1 MAQTGISGAGCAGW
15 VVAAV
20 LGAIVIGQC
29 TPKTSTPSPQN
40 SSLSIPS
47 TSRYV
52 GARSLNCR
60 ASSAPSAKVV
70 RALSRDQLVTVAEES
85 DGWSRLSGSPDC
97 WVKASYLV
105 AEPRATT
112 RPAGG
117 TGYNGSAPASL
128 SSRPSPSRSSSLYG
142 GQSTSKSRSKRRSRS
157 RGSYYNEGC
166 PCSGRQVCIGPRG
179 GRYCITSGGNKRY
192 GV

>member
-20 LGAIVIGQC
+20 LGAVAIGQC
-29 TPKTSTPSPQN
+29 TPKTSAPSSGV
-40 SSLSIPS
+40 SSVDSPS

-52 GARSLNCR
+52 GAQSLNCR

-70 RALSRDQLVTVAEES
+70 RALTRDQLVTVSEEG
-85 DGWSRLSGSPDC
+85 DGWSRISGSPDC
-97 WVKASYLV
+97 WVKASFLS
-105 AEPRATT
+105 AEPRAAT
-112 RPAGG
+112 RS
-117 TGYNGSAPASL
+117 TGGSAYTGSASTSL
-128 SSRPSPSRSSSLYG
+128 SSQPSRSRSSSLYG
-142 GQSTSKSRSKRRSRS
+142 GQSAPKRAKNRSRS

>member
-1 MAQTGISGAGCAGW
+1 MAQAAIPGAGCAGW
-15 VVAAV
+15 VVAAAF
-20 LGAIVIGQC
+20 GAIVIGQC
-29 TPKTSTPSPQN
+29 TSKTTPPSSETSSAST
-40 SSLSIPS
+40 PS

-60 ASSAPSAKVV
+60 SSSAPSAKVV
-70 RALSRDQLVTVAEES
+70 RALARDQLVTVSEEGG
-85 DGWSRLSGSPDC
+85 GWSRISGSPDC
-97 WVKASYLV
+97 WVKASFLS

-112 RPAGG
+112 RSTGSGG
-117 TGYNGSAPASL
+117 YTGSTPTSL
-128 SSRPSPSRSSSLYG
+128 SSQPSRSRSSSFYG
-142 GQSTSKSRSKRRSRS
+142 GQSTPKRAKKRSRP
-157 RGSYYNEGC
+157 RGSYDNEGC